1 MRFGDFTA
9 IERTSLEIGSG
20 EFFSFLG
27 PSGCGKTTLLNIIS
41 GFLVPSEGRVLIGDE
56 AMGKVS
62 VNRRPTA
69 MIFQNLA
76 LFPLMTVFE
85 NIEFGLEVRGVDKR
99 TRREASE
106 RLLALVALEGSGPK
120 WVTELSGGQMQR
132 VAIARALAV
141 PIGIATA
148 LFLNTVSSRAKP
160 FLYALILSPLLTPGV
175 IIGISTLIFW
185 RQLGVGGGIFLTVL
199 GQATFIAAYVM
210 LMVTARLQRFDRT
223 MERAALDLG
232 ANQWQMFRRILLP
245 FLKPAIYSAAVIAF
259 LQSFENYNTSL
270 FVVGYDTTLTVY
282 IASKV
287 RTGLTPAVNALGLI
301 LILVTVLLAV
311 AYEVKRR
318 REAARTVKGV

>member
-1 MRFGDFTA
+1 MSSVA
-9 IERTSLEIGSG
+9 KASG
-20 EFFSFLG
+20 
-27 PSGCGKTTLLNIIS
+27 T
-41 GFLVPSEGRVLIGDE
+41 GR
-56 AMGKVS
+56 MS
-62 VNRRPTA
+62 S
-69 MIFQNLA
+69 Q
-76 LFPLMTVFE
+76 
-85 NIEFGLEVRGVDKR
+85 
-99 TRREASE
+99 
-106 RLLALVALEGSGPK
+106 RLLAFGLRFYVVVFFAYLFLPLLVMGAATFNDSRFPTVTPWDGTTLRWFGELAADGGMWQALANS
-120 WVTELSGGQMQR
+120 LI
-132 VAIARALAV
+132 VAVGVLVVAV

-185 RQLGVGGGIFLTVL
+185 RQFGVSGGIFLTVL

-232 ANQWQMFRRILLP
+232 ASQWQMFRRILLP
-245 FLKPAIYSAAVIAF
+245 YLKPAIYSAAVIAF
-259 LQSFENYNTSL
+259 LQSFENYNTTL

-301 LILVTVLLAV
+301 LILFTVVLAV

-318 REAARTVKGV
+318 REAAGAVKGV